1 MGFREKY
8 LKDMVYGSID
18 GIITTFAV
26 VSGVVGA
33 SLSYGIIIILGL
45 ANLLADGFSM
55 ATGNYL
61 STRSELEKISKR
73 RKEYHK
79 EVRDTPELKTK
90 ELADILRERGFK
102 DETITRLTLEITPD
116 KEAWEKL
123 MISESFG
130 EYENIDPK
138 KTALATLVAF
148 VTAGFIPLLAFV
160 LAYSLDLFKE
170 YAPLIS
176 VISTGLA
183 LFFVGTLKASTV
195 NKKSL
200 RSGLET
206 LFIGG
211 VAAFVAY
218 LVGFILKGFAS

>member
-1 MGFREKY
+1 MRFREKY

-18 GIITTFAV
+18 GIVTTFAV

-33 SLSYGIIIILGL
+33 SLSYGIIIVLGI

-61 STRSELEKISKR
+61 STRSELEKIGKR

-90 ELADILRERGFK
+90 ELEGILKERGFN
-102 DETITRLTLEITPD
+102 DETIKQLVCEITPD
-116 KEAWEKL
+116 KEAWEKF

-130 EYENIDPK
+130 EYGSIDPK
-138 KTALATLVAF
+138 KTALATFIAF
-148 VTAGFIPLLAFV
+148 VIAGFIPLIAFV
-160 LAYSLDLFKE
+160 LAYSLDVFKE
-170 YAPLIS
+170 YAPIIS

-183 LFFVGTLKASTV
+183 LFFVGTLKASIV
-195 NKKSL
+195 NKKPL
-200 RSGLET
+200 RSGIET

-211 VAAFVAY
+211 VAAFVAF
-218 LVGFILKGFAS
+218 LVGFILKGFVS